1 VLGESDL
8 RRMTPEERAGLAR
21 ALARVNAQGLAPTP
35 LSQRRRRLLIGACL
49 AGVLLLAVWIA
60 VLEIKLPRYYRAG
73 GWRAAWVGFDMGLL
87 LVLAA
92 TAWAAWRRR
101 QILIGC
107 LMVLATLLC
116 CDAWFDTTLDWGTRG
131 FMVSLLSAVLLEL
144 PLAAVA
150 LIGARRLLRLTIGRL
165 ELLAGSAGPV
175 PAFWQVPLFGDTPV
189 SYRTLLR
196 KPPGLVCQDAEPAA
210 KEPAAKETEPG
221 ARGAGPAAK
230 DAEYAGRD
238 TG

>member
-1 VLGESDL
+1 VLDESDL

-21 ALARVNAQGLAPTP
+21 ALARVNAQDLAPTP
-35 LSQRRRRLLIGACL
+35 LSQRRRRVLIGACL

-73 GWRAAWVGFDMGLL
+73 GWRAAWVGFDAGLL
-87 LVLAA
+87 LVFAA

-165 ELLAGSAGPV
+165 ELLAGLPGPV
-175 PAFWQVPLFGDTPV
+175 PAFWQVPLFGDAPM

-196 KPPGLVCQDAEPAA
+196 KTADLEADCAGQEAGGSSRDAEF
-210 KEPAAKETEPG
+210 
-221 ARGAGPAAK
+221 
-230 DAEYAGRD
+230 AGRD